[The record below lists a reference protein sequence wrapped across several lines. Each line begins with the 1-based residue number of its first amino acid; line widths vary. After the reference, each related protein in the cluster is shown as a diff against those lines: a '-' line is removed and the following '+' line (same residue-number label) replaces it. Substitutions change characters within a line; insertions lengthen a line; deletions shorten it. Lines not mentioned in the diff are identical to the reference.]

1 MRVIETEVYTFDELS
16 DDAKERAIEK
26 QRLYKMEMDISKWM
40 IDDCYLLNPKG
51 IDDLIIHNTR
61 KLYYD
66 LYRQYIN
73 VSEAMYIKDSAAFLN
88 WLEIPIDLQDKIY
101 YTIEESSIHFE
112 ENSVRVNFNDSD
124 IDILDNAKDKFKEHC
139 NYIFN
144 SMKSSYDYYF
154 SDECIIED
162 IEVNEYEFTK
172 DGKLI

>member
-1 MRVIETEVYTFDELS
+1 MRVIETELYTFDELS
-16 DDAKERAIEK
+16 DDAKEKAIEK
-26 QRLYKMEMDISKWM
+26 HRLYKMEIDISEWI
-40 IDDCYLLNPKG
+40 IDECYLLNPKG
-51 IDDLIIHNTR
+51 VDDLIIHNTR
-61 KLYYD
+61 ELYYD

-73 VSEAMYIKDSAAFLN
+73 VSEAMYIKDGAAFLN
-88 WLEIPIDLQDKIY
+88 WLEIPIDLQDKID

-144 SMKSSYDYYF
+144 SIESSYDYYL

-162 IEVNEYEFTK
+162 IEANEYEFTK
-172 DGKLI
+172 DGELI

>member
-1 MRVIETEVYTFDELS
+1 MRIIETEVYTFDELS
-16 DDAKERAIEK
+16 DDAKEKVIEK
-26 QRLYKMEMDISKWM
+26 QRLSKMEMDISDWI

-73 VSEAMYIKDSAAFLN
+73 VSEAMYIKDSTAFLN
-88 WLEIPIDLQDKIY
+88 WLEIPIDLQDKID

-112 ENSVRVNFNDSD
+112 ENNVRVNFNDSD
-124 IDILDNAKDKFKEHC
+124 IDILDNAKEKFKKHC
-139 NYIFN
+139 SYILN
-144 SMKSSYDYYF
+144 SMQSSYDYYL

-162 IEVNEYEFTK
+162 IEANEYEFTK
-172 DGKLI
+172 DGKLV